1 MSFISKSFLIL
12 TDFFTPHLHCI
23 CQPDTTNFLNAKHS
37 YCMCV
42 RLTWDFLKKVYPPPP
57 PHHPVRQWQMVIS
70 SDRITLER
78 VQQESKVKG
87 DAISLGNFT
96 IISLIRDS
104 SIWPKKTNFPVEL
117 DNIETFYCF
126 NGQKVIE
133 LWGGGGGGWWGRGGK
148 CREVKTQ
155 SLYNLMIGVFFPF
168 LIWFNALER
177 DRMGHY
183 PHEMNEWEQN
193 LTNTQEQEVPSSLQK
208 WLLKTLAGTDV
219 SSTPISSS
227 VF

>member
-1 MSFISKSFLIL
+1 MQNGYLWGIYQDNQRSKASNIATMNNTITYFSLSVATMSFISKSFLIL

-133 LWGGGGGGWWGRGGK
+133 LWGGGGGGLMGKRGK
-148 CREVKTQ
+148 
-155 SLYNLMIGVFFPF
+155 M
-168 LIWFNALER
+168 
-177 DRMGHY
+177 
-183 PHEMNEWEQN
+183 
-193 LTNTQEQEVPSSLQK
+193 
-208 WLLKTLAGTDV
+208 
-219 SSTPISSS
+219 
-227 VF
+227 